1 MSHLKA
7 KSVLSLRVFPFIL
20 FPLKKKRVGKF
31 FTMTINRFLLHIITT
46 GITIFT
52 LLLTVFSSANASE
65 NLDSTFSSVTPPSE
79 QRQNE
84 LTHLLK
90 QDCGSC
96 HGMTLKGGL
105 GPSLLPA
112 ALADKP
118 DHVLVGTILYGRET
132 LAMPAWD
139 GILKKTEIEWL
150 VAQLKQGNFSA
161 EKNKGNSK

>member
-1 MSHLKA
+1 
-7 KSVLSLRVFPFIL
+7 
-20 FPLKKKRVGKF
+20 
-31 FTMTINRFLLHIITT
+31 MTINRLFLHIITT
-46 GITIFT
+46 GTTTGIITATTIFT
-52 LLLTVFSSANASE
+52 LLLSAISIADANDST
-65 NLDSTFSSVTPPSE
+65 DSTFSSITAPSE
-79 QRQNE
+79 QRQDE

-139 GILKKTEIEWL
+139 GILNKSEIEWL
-150 VAQLKQGNFSA
+150 VAQLKQGNFSV
-161 EKNKGNSK
+161 EKKGNSK